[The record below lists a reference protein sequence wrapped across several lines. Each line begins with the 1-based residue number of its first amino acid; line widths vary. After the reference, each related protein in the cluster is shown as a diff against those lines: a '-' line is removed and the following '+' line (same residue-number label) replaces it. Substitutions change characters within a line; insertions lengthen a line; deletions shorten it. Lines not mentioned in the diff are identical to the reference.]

1 MKEANLR
8 LGVIGAIEKPAAAGS
23 RASAERCTEILNPA
37 SGSGRTLGPPIV
49 QISPF

>member
-8 LGVIGAIEKPAAAGS
+8 LGVIGAIGKPAAAGS
-23 RASAERCTEILNPA
+23 RTSAERCTETLNPA
-37 SGSGRTLGPPIV
+37 SGSGHALGLPLV